1 VNIDLTDTMHGQ
13 NTRVVVNWDNV
24 AYARDV
30 SNSTVGGG
38 SKTHLQFVGDTNLD
52 LYVGETLAEIVRKL
66 QSS

>member
-1 VNIDLTDTMHGQ
+1 VT
-13 NTRVVVNWDNV
+13 VVVNWDNV

-38 SKTHLQFVGDTNLD
+38 AKTHLQFVGDTNLD
-52 LYVGETLAEIVRKL
+52 LYVGETLEQIVQKL

>member
-1 VNIDLTDTMHGQ
+1 MNLDLTDSIHGQ
-13 NTRVVVNWDNV
+13 KVTVVVNWDNV

-38 SKTHLQFVGDTNLD
+38 AKTHLQFVGDTNLD
-52 LYVGETLAEIVRKL
+52 LYVGETLDEIIQKL

>member
-1 VNIDLTDTMHGQ
+1 VNIELTDMIHGQ
-13 NTRVVVNWDNV
+13 KVTVVVNWDNV

-30 SNSTVGGG
+30 SHSTVGGD

-52 LYVGETLAEIVRKL
+52 LYVGETLDEIVQKL